1 MKTNPRSR
9 CNYKYLAI
17 LSFIITGLLI
27 PTGCLNSKDIVLS
40 TNEPDLIIVTQTYP
54 TELIVYGDDLN
65 LDPACHVRKID
76 AITEENLK
84 MDDAFQFFVL
94 VINDINENAPIS
106 DDELKLIISIVD
118 QGSLSL
124 YYFGK
129 RLINPIISE
138 GNYITDIIDPY
149 EDMSIARVHEPHSSL
164 CVLGVW
170 TDEMQKI
177 YETQRP
183 DIFQEVFLGSVVRD
197 VIKPNSFGFYCYD
210 VSLYASRYI
219 AMLENKAE

>member
-1 MKTNPRSR
+1 MNTNPRSG
-9 CNYKYLAI
+9 CNKYLAI
-17 LSFIITGLLI
+17 LSIIITGLLI
-27 PTGCLNSKDIVLS
+27 PTGCLNSKDVVLS

-84 MDDAFQFFVL
+84 MDDAFRFFVL
-94 VINDINENAPIS
+94 VINDIDENAPIS
-106 DDELKLIISIVD
+106 DAELKLIISVVD
-118 QGSLSL
+118 QGNLSL

-129 RLINPIISE
+129 RLIKPIISE
-138 GNYITDIIDPY
+138 GNYITDDIKMA
-149 EDMSIARVHEPHSSL
+149 EMSIARVHEPYGSL

-170 TDEMQKI
+170 TDELQKV

-183 DIFQEVFLGSVVRD
+183 DVFQEAFLRSVVRD

-210 VSLYASRYI
+210 VSIYTSRYI
-219 AMLENKAE
+219 AMLENKTE

>member
-1 MKTNPRSR
+1 MT
-9 CNYKYLAI
+9 
-17 LSFIITGLLI
+17 T
-27 PTGCLNSKDIVLS
+27 D
-40 TNEPDLIIVTQTYP
+40 EPDLITVTQTYP

-65 LDPACHVRKID
+65 LDPSCHVRKID

-84 MDDAFQFFVL
+84 IDDAFQFFVL

-106 DDELKLIISIVD
+106 DAELKLIISIVD
-118 QGSLSL
+118 QGNLSL

-129 RLINPIISE
+129 RLIKPIISE
-138 GNYITDIIDPY
+138 GNYTTYDINPY
-149 EDMSIARVHEPHSSL
+149 EDMSIARVHEPYGSL

-170 TDEMQKI
+170 TDDLQKV

-197 VIKPNSFGFYCYD
+197 VIKPNCIGFYCYD
-210 VSLYASRYI
+210 VSVYTSRYI
-219 AMLENKAE
+219 AMLENKTE